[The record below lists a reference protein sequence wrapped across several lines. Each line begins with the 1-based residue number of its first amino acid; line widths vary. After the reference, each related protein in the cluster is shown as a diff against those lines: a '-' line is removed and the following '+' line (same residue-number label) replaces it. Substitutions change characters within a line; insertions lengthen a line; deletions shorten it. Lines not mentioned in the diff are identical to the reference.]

1 MRSQMFIGLQC
12 CKDHSEHLIQSS
24 ARHQLEHFY
33 ICTEEYQPGRYSLQ
47 EP

>member
-12 CKDHSEHLIQSS
+12 CKDHSEYLIYSS
-24 ARHQLEHFY
+24 AGHQLEHFY